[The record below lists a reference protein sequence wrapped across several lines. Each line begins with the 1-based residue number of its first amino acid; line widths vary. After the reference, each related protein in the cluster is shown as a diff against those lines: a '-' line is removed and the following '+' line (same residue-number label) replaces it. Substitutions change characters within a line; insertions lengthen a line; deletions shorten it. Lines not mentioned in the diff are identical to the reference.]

1 MRIVKLGVFILFGLF
16 MLNSGLNKL
25 FSYMPM
31 PELTEAQIEM
41 FGHFMA
47 IKWLFPLV
55 AVAEIVGGILLM
67 IPKYRG
73 LGALVML
80 PVSIGILL
88 HHIVVEPSGLIL
100 GIIVFSINLWA
111 IADSWGKYK
120 PLFG

>member
-1 MRIVKLGVFILFGLF
+1 MRIVKLVVFILFGLF

-25 FSYMPM
+25 FNYMPM

-67 IPKYRG
+67 IPKYRA

-80 PVSIGILL
+80 PVSTGILL
-88 HHIVVEPSGLIL
+88 HHVAIEPAGLIIGIVV
-100 GIIVFSINLWA
+100 FAINLWA
-111 IADSWGKYK
+111 LLDNWGKYK